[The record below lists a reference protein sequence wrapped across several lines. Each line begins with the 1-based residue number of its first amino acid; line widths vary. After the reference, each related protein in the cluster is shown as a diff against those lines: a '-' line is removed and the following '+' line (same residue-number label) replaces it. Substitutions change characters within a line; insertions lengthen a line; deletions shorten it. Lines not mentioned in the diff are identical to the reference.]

1 MKTVLV
7 AVLALVATGASW
19 VDPHATAREA
29 SRLYAAGKFGD
40 AAAKYKEALIDDPD
54 SVLLHYNAAAAAYRD
69 GKYDDAIAALR
80 QIPQSDVDPAR
91 TAQVAYNLGNAT
103 YRLGAATEGSNP
115 QQALQRYA
123 EALAAYRRAMGVDP
137 ADQDAKLNYELVQRK
152 LAELQK
158 KLEEQKQKQQ
168 DQQKQQ
174 QDQQQQ
180 DPQKQQNDQ
189 EQQQGQQERQQGDQ
203 QEQQQAQQPEQHQG
217 EQPDQ
222 QQAQQQQQDQPQPE
236 AGQQP
241 QDQQGGEQQQ
251 AEQKA
256 AGGNTDDTAA
266 DEHQQQPGA
275 RDGDVVA
282 GDRQQDDLPRRD
294 AEALLDAQRDQE
306 VRPDEIVRKLQGA
319 RVAEPREDW

>member
-1 MKTVLV
+1 MKTVVV

-80 QIPQSDVDPAR
+80 QIPQSDVDSAR

-103 YRLGAATEGSNP
+103 YRLGAATEGTNP

-137 ADQDAKLNYELVQRK
+137 ADQDAKLNYELVQKK

-158 KLEEQKQKQQ
+158 KLEEQKQQ
-168 DQQKQQ
+168 DQ
-174 QDQQQQ
+174 
-180 DPQKQQNDQ
+180 QKQQNDQ

-203 QEQQQAQQPEQHQG
+203 QEQQQAQQPEQQQG

-222 QQAQQQQQDQPQPE
+222 QQAQQQQQDQPQQE

-241 QDQQGGEQQQ
+241 RDQPGGEQQQ

-266 DEHQQQPGA
+266 DQHQQQPGA
-275 RDGDVVA
+275 PDGDVVA